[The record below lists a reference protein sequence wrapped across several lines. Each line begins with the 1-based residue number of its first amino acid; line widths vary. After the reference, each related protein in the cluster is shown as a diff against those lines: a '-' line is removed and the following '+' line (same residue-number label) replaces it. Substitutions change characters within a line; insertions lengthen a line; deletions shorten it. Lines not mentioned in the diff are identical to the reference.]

1 MRIRSLTLIVV
12 LAGSAATLLYSRSS
26 SDHRTLITPSKSG
39 LELESIDRS
48 ADACVD
54 FYEFACGGWIK
65 QHPLSPDLTI
75 SSRSHEM
82 RERTF
87 AVLSRILATPG
98 NDPERK
104 KASDYYAS
112 CMDEPAIDV
121 RGIAALQPVLS
132 RIDRLNARDEI
143 PALLAFL
150 HSVAGQPEIAQRQP
164 AYSALFD
171 FSSEHDVPRQI
182 ASINTSGTSLPFY
195 QLYLLRDQRSTSF
208 RALFAEHVRQVFTML
223 GISPDE
229 AAAGARAVLGIETL
243 LASEA
248 ANIGLADARSM
259 SLVDVQTMTPHF
271 SWKAYLSAV
280 SAPSISTIKVAQP
293 AFLRAVDSIVAD
305 VPITDLKRYLKWQ
318 VVHGSMLMLPSGFR
332 QTDFDFFRRALR
344 GELVLEP
351 RSRLCMI
358 ETDNRFGDV
367 LGKAFVE
374 ETFPLQ
380 SKNDVMMMSRAIRT
394 AMAME
399 IDTASW
405 ISTETKTVAKAKLA
419 AIVERIGYPNRWRNY
434 SSLEIRKNDALGNFQ
449 RALIFNRMGDLQK
462 IGREVDPDEWP
473 GVTPSSDVSGYRV
486 DLNEIFFP
494 AGFLQPPFY
503 SAGRDAAV
511 NYGAIGSVIGHEIT
525 HGFDDDGRRFDSH
538 GNSSNWWTDADANAF
553 QQRAE
558 CLVDQYS
565 QYGVA
570 GGAKVNGKQTLG
582 ENIAD
587 NGGIRLAL
595 MAYLAGPGAQSPLTL
610 DGFTPVQRV
619 FLGWAQSSCEH
630 VTPEA
635 ESQRSPTSSH
645 APNRY
650 RVNGTLS
657 NMPEFQAAF
666 SCKADTPMVRKN
678 VCRVW

>member
-1 MRIRSLTLIVV
+1 MRITSLTLIAV
-12 LAGSAATLLYSRSS
+12 LSGSAGLFWYSQSS
-26 SDHRTLITPSKSG
+26 PGYRTSTAPSKSG
-39 LELESIDRS
+39 LELESIDRKV
-48 ADACVD
+48 DACVD
-54 FYEFACGGWIK
+54 FYEFACGGWMR
-65 QHPLSPDLTI
+65 QHPPSQDLTI
-75 SSRSHEM
+75 FSRTREM
-82 RERTF
+82 RERGF

-112 CMDEPAIDV
+112 CMDEAAIDV
-121 RGIAALQPVLS
+121 RGIAALRPVLS
-132 RIDRLNARDEI
+132 RIDRLNTRDEI

-150 HSVAGQPEIAQRQP
+150 HSVAGQPEIAQRQA

-171 FSSEHDVPRQI
+171 FSSQHDAPRQT
-182 ASINTSGTSLPFY
+182 ASVNSSGISLPYY
-195 QLYLLRDQRSTSF
+195 QLYLLRDQRSTLF
-208 RALFAEHVRQVFTML
+208 RTLFAEHVRQIFTML
-223 GISPDE
+223 GVSSDE
-229 AAAGARAVLGIETL
+229 AASGARAVLAIETL
-243 LASEA
+243 LAFEA
-248 ANIGLADARSM
+248 ANIGLDDARSM
-259 SLVDVQTMTPHF
+259 SLIDLQALTPHF
-271 SWKAYLSAV
+271 SWKAYLSAA
-280 SAPSISTIKVAQP
+280 SIPSISTISVAKP
-293 AFLRAVDSIVAD
+293 AFLRAADSIVAD
-305 VPITDLKRYLKWQ
+305 APIADIKRYLQWQ
-318 VVHGSMLMLPSGFR
+318 VVHASMLMLPSQFR
-332 QTDFDFFRRALR
+332 QADFEFFRRALR
-344 GELVLEP
+344 GEQRLES
-351 RSRLCMI
+351 RSRLCVM

-380 SKNDVMMMSRAIRT
+380 SKNDVMMISSAIRT
-394 AMAME
+394 AMEME

-405 ISTETKTVAKAKLA
+405 ITAETKTMAKEKLA
-419 AIVERIGYPNRWRNY
+419 TIVERIGYPNRWRNY
-434 SSLEIRKNDALGNFQ
+434 SSLEVSKNDALGNFQ
-449 RALIFNRMGDLQK
+449 RALTFNRMGDLQK

-503 SAGRDAAV
+503 SVGRDAAV
-511 NYGAIGSVIGHEIT
+511 NYGAIGSTIGHEIT

-538 GNSSNWWTDADANAF
+538 GKSINWWTDADASAF
-553 QQRAE
+553 EQRAE

-565 QYGVA
+565 QYEVA

-587 NGGIRLAL
+587 NGGMRLAL
-595 MAYLAGPGAQSPLTL
+595 MAYLASSGAASAATL
-610 DGFTPVQRV
+610 DGFTPIQRV

-630 VTPEA
+630 LTPQA
-635 ESQRSPTSSH
+635 ESQRAPTSSH

-650 RVNGTLS
+650 RVNGTVS

-666 SCKADTPMVRKN
+666 SCKADTPMVRKS